1 MNIGS
6 NASRLEA
13 LATRLAAEMETTE
26 ALGRVWAQA
35 PSPGPSGIPR
45 YNVVICGAG
54 MSGLAIAFGF
64 KRRGIEGVLV
74 IDRAEKGREGP
85 WIGCARM
92 KTLRSPKYLAGPD
105 FGLPSLTPRAWFEA
119 VYGADAYES
128 LDKMSR
134 QDWMAYLDWY
144 RTITQPHVHNE
155 TSLTGIG
162 YDDGWLRLDLEM
174 QGEARQI
181 ECRRLILATGIDG
194 GGAPLIPDAV
204 RALPK
209 DSWTHSAEAA
219 DDSHLKDRDVAILG
233 SATSSF
239 DWAVTAL
246 EKGAKSV
253 TMIGRSRNFGRT
265 EVLAWTNFP
274 GFLGHFPELPDL
286 TKWRY
291 IRLYNAFKIPPTQD
305 QFDRAVSN
313 PRFQMA
319 LGHKIRSVSLQGG
332 RVAIESDG
340 GTVTADHLLLGTG
353 YTIDFTRRPELKAI
367 AAHVA
372 FWADRFTPPEG
383 EGSAEIAA
391 HPYLG
396 RGFELTPKDAETHDW
411 LSRVHLFNCSA
422 IASLG
427 PISNGVTGMK
437 YGLPRIVEAVAG
449 SLFHEAADDFL
460 CDLAAYREH
469 HFDPRGHGE
478 EIASNKERDWEEMS
492 S

>member
-1 MNIGS
+1 MNIGRS
-6 NASRLEA
+6 ASRLEA
-13 LATRLAAEMETTE
+13 LAAQLSAEMDTTE

-35 PSPGPSGIPR
+35 PSPGPSGVAR
-45 YNVVICGAG
+45 YNIVICGAG
-54 MSGLAIAFGF
+54 MSGLAIAFGL
-64 KRRGIEGVLV
+64 KRRGIEGVLI

-119 VYGADAYES
+119 VYGKDAYES

-144 RTITQPHVHNE
+144 RTITQPDVSNR
-155 TSLTGIG
+155 TGLTNISHQ
-162 YDDGWLRLDLEM
+162 DGWLRLDLETD
-174 QGEARQI
+174 QALRQI

-194 GGAPLIPDAV
+194 GGAPLIPDMV

-209 DSWTHSAEAA
+209 DMWTHSAETA

-305 QFDRAVSN
+305 QFDRAISN
-313 PRFQMA
+313 PRFRMA
-319 LGHKIRSVSLQGG
+319 LGHRVRSMSLRDG
-332 RVAIESDG
+332 RIAIESDD
-340 GTVTADHLLLGTG
+340 GTITADHLLLGTG
-353 YTIDFTRRPELKAI
+353 YKIDFTIRSELKAI
-367 AAHVA
+367 APHVA

-383 EGSAEIAA
+383 EASAEIAA

-396 RGFELTPKDAETHDW
+396 RGFELTPKDAGTHGW
-411 LSRVHLFNCSA
+411 LSRIHLFNCSA

-437 YGLPRIVEAVAG
+437 YGLPRIVEAAAG
-449 SLFHEAADDFL
+449 ALFHEAADDFL
-460 CDLAAYREH
+460 SDLAAYREH

-478 EIASNKERDWEEMS
+478 ELEHREEMS

>member
-6 NASRLEA
+6 SASRLEA
-13 LATRLAAEMETTE
+13 LATQLTTE
-26 ALGRVWAQA
+26 MDATEAFGRIWADA
-35 PSPGPSGIPR
+35 PQTAASGTPR

-54 MSGLAIAFGF
+54 MSGLAIAFGL

-74 IDRAEKGREGP
+74 IDKAEKGREGP

-119 VYGADAYES
+119 VYGNDAYES

-144 RTITQPHVHNE
+144 RGVTQPHVANE
-155 TSLTGIG
+155 TSLAGIAHK
-162 YDDGWLRLDLEM
+162 DGWLRLDLEA
-174 QGEARQI
+174 QGEVRQI

-194 GGAPLIPDAV
+194 GGAPLIPDIV
-204 RALPK
+204 RTLPK
-209 DSWTHSAEAA
+209 DYWTHSAEVA

-246 EKGAKSV
+246 EKGARSV

-286 TKWRY
+286 KKWRY
-291 IRLYNAFKIPPTQD
+291 IKLYNAFKIPPTQD
-305 QFDRAVSN
+305 QFDRAVTN
-313 PRFQMA
+313 PRFKMA
-319 LGHKIRSVSLQGG
+319 LGHKVRSISLQDG
-332 RVAIESDG
+332 RVVIDSEG

-353 YTIDFTRRPELKAI
+353 YTIDFARRPELKAI
-367 AAHVA
+367 APQVA
-372 FWADRFTPPEG
+372 FWGDRFTPPEG

-396 RGFELTPKDAETHDW
+396 RGFELTPKDAQTHDW

-437 YGLPRIVEAVAG
+437 FGLPRIVDAVAG
-449 SLFHEAADDFL
+449 SLFHEAADQFL
-460 CDLAAYREH
+460 SDLEAYREH

-478 EIASNKERDWEEMS
+478 DQESLEEASS
-492 S
+492 

>member
-6 NASRLEA
+6 SASRLEA
-13 LATRLAAEMETTE
+13 LERQLDAEMETTE

-35 PSPGPSGIPR
+35 PVAGPSEMPR

-54 MSGLAIAFGF
+54 MSGLAIAFGL

-74 IDRAEKGREGP
+74 IDKAEEGREGP

-119 VYGADAYES
+119 LHGADAYES

-134 QDWMAYLDWY
+134 QDWMEYLGWY
-144 RTITQPHVHNE
+144 RSVTEPTVANR
-155 TSLTGIG
+155 TSLTGISHV
-162 YDDGWLRLDLEM
+162 DGWLRLDL
-174 QGEARQI
+174 QSGSTSRQI
-181 ECRRLILATGIDG
+181 ECHRLILATGIDG
-194 GGAPLIPDAV
+194 GGAPLVPDFI

-209 DSWTHSAEAA
+209 ETWTHSAEVA
-219 DDSHLKDRDVAILG
+219 DDSHLRDRDVAILG

-246 EKGAKSV
+246 EKGARSV

-291 IRLYNAFKIPPTQD
+291 IRLYNGFKIPPTQD

-313 PRFQMA
+313 PRFKMT
-319 LGHKIRSVSLQGG
+319 LGQKVRSMSLKDG
-332 RVAIESDG
+332 RIVIESDN
-340 GTVTADHLLLGTG
+340 GTVMADHLLLGTG
-353 YTIDFTRRPELKAI
+353 YKIDFTIRPELKAI
-367 AAHVA
+367 APHVA
-372 FWADRFTPPEG
+372 FWGDRFDPPEG
-383 EGSAEIAA
+383 EASMEISA

-396 RGFELTPKDAETHDW
+396 RGFELTAKDPQTHGW
-411 LSRVHLFNCSA
+411 LSRIHLFNCSA

-437 YGLPRIVEAVAG
+437 YGLPRIVDAVAG
-449 SLFHEAADDFL
+449 GLFQETAHDFL
-460 CDLAAYREH
+460 RDLAAYREH

-478 EIASNKERDWEEMS
+478 DSKA
-492 S
+492 

>member
-1 MNIGS
+1 MDIGS
-6 NASRLEA
+6 SASRLEA

-26 ALGRVWAQA
+26 AFGRVWAPMPEQA
-35 PSPGPSGIPR
+35 ASGIAR

-54 MSGLAIAFGF
+54 MSGLAIAFGL
-64 KRRGIEGVLV
+64 KRRGIDGVLV
-74 IDRAEKGREGP
+74 IDKAEKGREGP

-119 VYGADAYES
+119 VHGVDAYES

-144 RTITQPHVHNE
+144 RGMTQPDVINR
-155 TSLTGIG
+155 TSLTGIF
-162 YDDGWLRLDLEM
+162 YEDGWLRLAIETDGM
-174 QGEARQI
+174 TRQI

-194 GGAPLIPDAV
+194 GGAPLIPDVV

-209 DSWTHSAEAA
+209 EYWTHSAETA
-219 DDSHLKDRDVAILG
+219 DDSHLKDRDVAVLG

-286 TKWRY
+286 KKWRY

-305 QFDRAVSN
+305 QFDRAVSD
-313 PRFQMA
+313 PRFAMA
-319 LGHKIRSVSLQGG
+319 LGHKVRSIALKDGKV
-332 RVAIESDG
+332 VIESDG
-340 GTVTADHLLLGTG
+340 GTVRADHLLLGTG
-353 YTIDFTRRPELKAI
+353 YTIDFTHRAELRAI
-367 AAHVA
+367 APHVA
-372 FWADRFTPPEG
+372 FWGDRFKPPEG
-383 EGSAEIAA
+383 EASAEIAA

-396 RGFELTPKDAETHDW
+396 RGFEMTPKNAETHGW
-411 LSRVHLFNCSA
+411 LSRIHLFNCSA

-437 YGLPRIVEAVAG
+437 YGLPRIVDAVAG
-449 SLFHEAADDFL
+449 GLFHEAADDFL
-460 CDLAAYREH
+460 RDLAGYREH

-478 EIASNKERDWEEMS
+478 EFESLEEASS
-492 S
+492 

>member
-1 MNIGS
+1 MEVGS
-6 NASRLEA
+6 PVMRLEA
-13 LATRLAAEMETTE
+13 LATRLAAEMDTTE
-26 ALGRVWAQA
+26 AFGRIWAPMPE
-35 PSPGPSGIPR
+35 PSASGIAR

-54 MSGLAIAFGF
+54 MSGLAIAFGL
-64 KRRGIEGVLV
+64 KRRGIDGVLV
-74 IDRAEKGREGP
+74 IDKAEEGREGP

-119 VYGADAYES
+119 VYGKDAYES

-134 QDWMAYLDWY
+134 QDWMAYLGWY
-144 RTITQPHVHNE
+144 RSMTRPEVANE
-155 TSLTGIG
+155 TSLAGIAHA
-162 YDDGWLRLDLEM
+162 DGWLRLDLET
-174 QGEARQI
+174 QGEVRQI

-194 GGAPLIPDAV
+194 GGAPLIPDIV
-204 RALPK
+204 RTLPK
-209 DSWTHSAEAA
+209 DFWTHSAEVA

-246 EKGAKSV
+246 EKGARSV

-274 GFLGHFPELPDL
+274 GFLGHFPELPDIK
-286 TKWRY
+286 KWRY

-313 PRFQMA
+313 PRFKMA
-319 LGHKIRSVSLQGG
+319 LGHKIRAISLQDS
-332 RVAIESDG
+332 RVVIESEG

-353 YTIDFTRRPELKAI
+353 YTIDFTRRPELRAI
-367 AAHVA
+367 APHVA

-383 EGSAEIAA
+383 ETSAEIAA

-396 RGFELTPKDAETHDW
+396 RGFELMPKDAQTHGW

-437 YGLPRIVEAVAG
+437 YGLPRIVDAVAG

-460 CDLAAYREH
+460 SDLAAYREH

-478 EIASNKERDWEEMS
+478 EIEDIKHREEMS

>member
-1 MNIGS
+1 MTIGS
-6 NASRLEA
+6 SASRLEA
-13 LATRLAAEMETTE
+13 LAAQLSDEMETTE
-26 ALGRVWAQA
+26 ALGRAWAQ
-35 PSPGPSGIPR
+35 PPLPGPSGVPR

-54 MSGLAIAFGF
+54 MSGLAIAFGL

-74 IDRAEKGREGP
+74 IDRAAKGREGP

-119 VYGADAYES
+119 VYGKDAYES

-144 RTITQPHVHNE
+144 RGITQPHVAN
-155 TSLTGIG
+155 LTNLNDIAHH
-162 YDDGWLRLDLEM
+162 DGWLRLDLETD
-174 QGEARQI
+174 GDVRQI

-194 GGAPLIPDAV
+194 GGAPLVPDAV

-209 DSWTHSAEAA
+209 EYWTHSAETA
-219 DDSHLKDRDVAILG
+219 DDNHLKDRDVAILG

-246 EKGAKSV
+246 EKGARSV

-291 IRLYNAFKIPPTQD
+291 IRLYNGFKIPPTQD

-313 PRFQMA
+313 PRFKME
-319 LGHKIRSVSLQGG
+319 LGHKVRSISLQDG

-340 GTVTADHLLLGTG
+340 GRVMVDHLLLGTG
-353 YTIDFTRRPELKAI
+353 YIIDFTHRVELKAI
-367 AAHVA
+367 APHVA
-372 FWADRFTPPEG
+372 FWADRFTPPQG
-383 EGSAEIAA
+383 EASAEIAA

-396 RGFELTPKDAETHDW
+396 RGFELTPKDAGTHDW
-411 LSRVHLFNCSA
+411 LSRIYLFNCSA

-437 YGLPRIVEAVAG
+437 YGLPRIVDAVAG

-460 CDLAAYREH
+460 SDLAAYREH

-478 EIASNKERDWEEMS
+478 DIEHTEEMS